1 MRDDYI
7 MPGEVNT
14 VRAEVIAV
22 IPEYEQ
28 ACCETDLGHR
38 YSITRHNSGLQ
49 WHDVKEGDH
58 VELDVTVQFPRIIK
72 ARYANP

>member
-1 MRDDYI
+1 
-7 MPGEVNT
+7 MPEEVKT

-38 YSITRHNSGLQ
+38 YSITRNNAGLS
-49 WHDVKEGDH
+49 WNDVKEGDL
-58 VELDVTVQFPRIIK
+58 VELDVTVRFPRILK
-72 ARYANP
+72 ARYANT